1 MDGLQSADAGR
12 ARTRSSGHRNSCQ
25 PGPPVVDLVA
35 ERMPWV
41 RAAAQDLHVSG
52 ERSRDAATPL

>member
-35 ERMPWV
+35 QRLPRL
-41 RAAAQDLHVSG
+41 RAAAQDVLLSG
-52 ERSRDAATPL
+52 DRSRDAATPL